1 MLTMHLINLIIVE
14 IIINCNDP
22 ISNNSVSNGNIITSR
37 SSPIQLCKNEKTYY
51 KKVRCKNME
60 KIRDI
65 MTDDVECCS
74 LLDNVYEVAV
84 KMKELNVGAIP
95 IVDQGKLVG
104 MITDRDIVLRCIAE
118 KHPASSKVE
127 DIMSSDLITISVDAN
142 SKEAV
147 QLMAKH
153 QIRRLPVVESG
164 KLIGIVSLGDFAV
177 RELTDDQAKS
187 ALSDISESSQSQMNH

>member
-1 MLTMHLINLIIVE
+1 
-14 IIINCNDP
+14 
-22 ISNNSVSNGNIITSR
+22 
-37 SSPIQLCKNEKTYY
+37 
-51 KKVRCKNME
+51 ME

-153 QIRRLPVVESG
+153 QIRRLPVVEGG

-187 ALSDISESSQSQMNH
+187 ALIDISESSQSQMNH